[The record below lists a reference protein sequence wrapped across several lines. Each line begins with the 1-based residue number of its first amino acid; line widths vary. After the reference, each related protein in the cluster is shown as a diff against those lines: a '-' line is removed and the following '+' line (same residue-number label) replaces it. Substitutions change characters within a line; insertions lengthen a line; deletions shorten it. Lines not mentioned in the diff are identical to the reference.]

1 MDPQREQQLAQAAQQ
16 LAGAVYHFLQ
26 QAAAACNHLNTAL
39 FAAQGKPPPTAPRG
53 VHHPLCFFSLYT
65 MAAN

>member
-26 QAAAACNHLNTAL
+26 QAAAACSSLNAAL
-39 FAAQGKPPPTAPRG
+39 FAAQGKLLTAALLA
-53 VHHPLCFFSLYT
+53 HY
-65 MAAN
+65 

>member
-26 QAAAACNHLNTAL
+26 NAAAACASLNAAL
-39 FAAQGKPPPTAPRG
+39 FAAQGEASQACCLELA
-53 VHHPLCFFSLYT
+53 V
-65 MAAN
+65 

>member
-26 QAAAACNHLNTAL
+26 QAAAACSNLNAAL
-39 FAAQGKPPPTAPRG
+39 FTAQGEGCSQGLVASNA
-53 VHHPLCFFSLYT
+53 F
-65 MAAN
+65 

>member
-26 QAAAACNHLNTAL
+26 QAAAACSSLNAAL
-39 FAAQGKPPPTAPRG
+39 FAAQGETCRAVAWIAMPDSTSAATR
-53 VHHPLCFFSLYT
+53 FF
-65 MAAN
+65 AGF